1 MADRHIRSLIDHLR
15 AIIGPSNADTLTD
28 AQLLERFISQRDE
41 VAFEL
46 IVRRYGSL
54 VMRVCRRILPARHDA
69 EDAFQATFLVL
80 VRKARSIGKR
90 ESVASWLYK
99 VAYRVAL
106 RVNRRAY
113 RDPIMSLSA
122 EAVAVPAAESA
133 DWQELRPILDEE
145 VRRLPEKYRTPV
157 LLCYL
162 AGKTQQKA
170 AREIGCPKGT

>member
-54 VMRVCRRILPARHDA
+54 VMRVCRRILPDRHDA

-106 RVNRRAY
+106 RAQQRAS
-113 RDPIMSLSA
+113 RHETPLGVEPSSL
-122 EAVAVPAAESA
+122 
-133 DWQELRPILDEE
+133 DDE
-145 VRRLPEKYRTPV
+145 
-157 LLCYL
+157 
-162 AGKTQQKA
+162 
-170 AREIGCPKGT
+170 